1 MTAVDFDIQHEEKQS
16 KGPVCADCGK
26 PFRVS
31 ADKGGC
37 ACPRHPVRPEAA
49 SPKILAVD
57 RQAAAL
63 ERQASA
69 LEGIFAVVQEI
80 FKTMRE
86 K

>member
-37 ACPRHPVRPEAA
+37 ACPRHPVRESVQ
-49 SPKILAVD
+49 SPVK
-57 RQAAAL
+57 AAA
-63 ERQASA
+63 ERQAVA
-69 LEGIFAVVQEI
+69 MEGILAELQKIARKLEV
-80 FKTMRE
+80 R
-86 K
+86 